1 MKFLMTTLLGMLVST
16 QVFATEITPERLI
29 GRYTA
34 EARVLF
40 QKVHLR
46 LRVLTTKQFQ
56 VQRVFSN
63 GNVGEICDGTFTMT
77 PMALWFGFTKAVTAR
92 RFSLAMGALYGALGL
107 LGFILGTP
115 GLPTAGPIRQERF
128 LWKPELTTLE
138 MGTIDHTLHLVFAG
152 IFVLGALL
160 RFKSYQ
166 KI

>member
-1 MKFLMTTLLGMLVST
+1 MKFLMTTLLGMFVST

-77 PMALWFGFTKAVTAR
+77 PMAFLFEDIFAPGQVFKGVATCPSNRSENLTFNLQLVNKTMEDLEAGTNVTLTT
-92 RFSLAMGALYGALGL
+92 SLA
-107 LGFILGTP
+107 P
-115 GLPTAGPIRQERF
+115 GRINAYVKKHP
-128 LWKPELTTLE
+128 
-138 MGTIDHTLHLVFAG
+138 
-152 IFVLGALL
+152 
-160 RFKSYQ
+160 
-166 KI
+166 

>member
-34 EARVLF
+34 DARVLF

-63 GNVGEICDGTFTMT
+63 GNVGEMCDGTFTMS
-77 PMALWFGFTKAVTAR
+77 PMAFLLEDIFAPGQVFRGVATCPSNRSEDLTFNLQLVNKTMEDLEAGTNVSLTT
-92 RFSLAMGALYGALGL
+92 SLA
-107 LGFILGTP
+107 P
-115 GLPTAGPIRQERF
+115 GR
-128 LWKPELTTLE
+128 
-138 MGTIDHTLHLVFAG
+138 IDAYV
-152 IFVLGALL
+152 
-160 RFKSYQ
+160 KKQ
-166 KI
+166 P